1 MNIIQNINEID
12 DYINIKNDIDIN
24 NNKKQKNIN
33 INFRNEIQNDQL
45 NQIKP
50 I

>member
-33 INFRNEIQNDQL
+33 INFHS
-45 NQIKP
+45 K
-50 I
+50 